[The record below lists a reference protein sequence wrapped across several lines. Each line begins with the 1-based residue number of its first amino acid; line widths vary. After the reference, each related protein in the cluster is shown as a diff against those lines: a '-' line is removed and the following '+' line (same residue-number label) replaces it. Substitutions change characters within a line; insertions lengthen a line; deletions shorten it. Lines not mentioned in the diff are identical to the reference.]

1 VKPIKMLGLAALA
14 ALMAMA
20 FIGSSSAM
28 ANNGTAL
35 CKEDPL
41 VEDVKEHLDL
51 CAEAA
56 RVKHVHEETLEGAK
70 GKLLSS
76 VLNVECDALFLGDVL
91 TAGWL
96 ATNPN
101 PLVISGKFTYS
112 NCNSGCTA
120 TEENGPSE
128 IKVVKEGHELA
139 KITGKGLVHLVC
151 SGFINCRY
159 TGEGLTGHG
168 LGPLLSELET
178 GDVFISEQTTAKE
191 SGTFCPSTAKLDL
204 DFHPLEPVYIGS

>member
-1 VKPIKMLGLAALA
+1 MKAIKMLGLAAVA

-35 CKEDPL
+35 CEIDPL
-41 VEDVKEHLDL
+41 MEEAGKHLDL
-51 CAEAA
+51 CPEGFL
-56 RVKHVHEETLEGAK
+56 VDHVHEETLEGAK

-76 VLNVECDALFLGDVL
+76 VLNIECTVLFLGDVL

-101 PLVISGKFTYS
+101 PLVISGKFTLS

-120 TEENGPSE
+120 TEENGPGE
-128 IKVVKEGHELA
+128 IKIVKEGHELA
-139 KITGKGLVHLVC
+139 KVTFKYLWHLVC

-159 TGEGLTGHG
+159 TGTGLTGHG

-178 GDVFISEQTTAKE
+178 GDVLIAEQTIAKE